1 MGSSQSKDEPKSPK
15 SPKASKSPLSSQ
27 NFIQPKQEFVNTT
40 PKKDL
45 FKEVNHEVVSI
56 QKSLSRTSINVNNE
70 LEKSASKSRFLDSVK
85 QKKEIE
91 QKREEVA
98 KLERAQSQAKFEA
111 EVKEEK
117 QKENEKK
124 SVAPAKIPINEFDEQ
139 PKKIDQ
145 IFGPMR
151 DAPVISS
158 SVYVDPDFDPG
169 QKEISGINES
179 VKLKKSK
186 KPVKEEVKTEKFKF
200 EMPSKSAKNP
210 RPAKKEEPKP
220 EPEPEP
226 KEPTPEPPIIK
237 DPTPVPDPPKEPT
250 PEKESSPPPLKE
262 ITPELPVEEE
272 DQEELLPRVSPTKIL
287 PPQIGI
293 NGFNGIG
300 RLVLRAALESGLEVK
315 AVNDPFVPL
324 HYMVYMLKFDIAH
337 SMNQYHQKEMTVRE
351 SPTGMLIVNGKAIHV
366 FAEHDVTKIPW
377 ELAGVNYVIEATD
390 ALNTKAE
397 ASLHIKKSKK
407 GLRMKH
413 ILEMQ
418 NGSGLL
424 DGDELGPLTGGCR
437 RVIIA
442 GPSPDAPLAVVGVS
456 EDFDSSVP
464 VISHASAGASAL
476 APVLSIIHKKFGIR
490 TCSYTL
496 LRSIRGHSKDSMKCV
511 NLGPSSHSRSVKWDF
526 AENLVP
532 ATMPGIEQEVL
543 RLLPFLHKKFKGI
556 CVYVPTPQVSMIDLT
571 LQLENDHGD
580 TLYRLVQ
587 LQTTMTVLSSNS
599 VDNNCNSNLCYTLQR
614 RVSSFERS
622 CIRTSIEN
630 CDEILYENERR

>member
-1 MGSSQSKDEPKSPK
+1 MGSSQSKDELKSPNT
-15 SPKASKSPLSSQ
+15 PKASKSPLSSQ
-27 NFIQPKQEFVNTT
+27 KFIQPKQEVVNTT

-56 QKSLSRTSINVNNE
+56 QKSLSRTSINVHNE

-85 QKKEIE
+85 QKKELE

-117 QKENEKK
+117 QKELEKK
-124 SVAPAKIPINEFDEQ
+124 SAAPAKKPINDFDEQ
-139 PKKIDQ
+139 PKKIDE

-179 VKLKKSK
+179 VKLKKSAK
-186 KPVKEEVKTEKFKF
+186 KPVKEEVKTEKFKY
-200 EMPSKSAKNP
+200 EMPSKSAKFP
-210 RPAKKEEPKP
+210 RPPKKEEPK
-220 EPEPEP
+220 P
-226 KEPTPEPPIIK
+226 KEPTPEPPK
-237 DPTPVPDPPKEPT
+237 LPTQEPPKEPTPVPDPPKEPT
-250 PEKESSPPPLKE
+250 PEKEPSPPPLKE
-262 ITPELPVEEE
+262 ITPPPPELPVEEE
-272 DQEELLPRVSPTKIL
+272 EEQEESPPRVSPTKIL

-300 RLVLRAALESGLEVK
+300 RLVLRAAIESGLEVK

-337 SMNQYHQKEMTVRE
+337 SSHQYHEREMTVRE
-351 SPTGMLIVNGKAIHV
+351 SPTGMLVVNGKAIHV

-377 ELAGVNYVIEATD
+377 ELSGVNYVIEATD

-413 ILEMQ
+413 ILEME
-418 NGSGLL
+418 NGTGLL
-424 DGDELGPLTGGCR
+424 NGDELRPMSGGCR

-456 EDFDSSVP
+456 ENFDSSVP

-476 APVLSIIHKKFGIR
+476 APVLSVIHKKFGIR

-496 LRSIRGHSKDSMKCV
+496 LRSIRGHSKDSMKSP
-511 NLGPSSHSRSVKWDF
+511 NLGPTSHSRSVKWDF

-532 ATMPGIEQEVL
+532 ATIPGMEEEVL

-580 TLYRLVQ
+580 TLYRLV
-587 LQTTMTVLSSNS
+587 LS
-599 VDNNCNSNLCYTLQR
+599 TK
-614 RVSSFERS
+614 
-622 CIRTSIEN
+622 
-630 CDEILYENERR
+630 